1 MKVEEHFVSPR
12 WQYVVSLFLTL
23 LGADWYLS
31 DRLATLTSESSRSW
45 EDLKQ
50 VRVELNQLR
59 DHCK

>member
-1 MKVEEHFVSPR
+1 MKEEQFIAR
-12 WQYVVSLFLTL
+12 WQFVVGLLTTVL
-23 LGADWYLS
+23 VSDWYLS

-45 EDLKQ
+45 EDSKQ